1 MHHLH
6 LYQEFITLR
15 MSMKETLLPHL
26 EKVKTSSASHPVLH
40 FILEIALLL
49 LQVEKHVSTCS
60 VDVYSL
66 RDSPYHE
73 IP

>member
-15 MSMKETLLPHL
+15 MSLKATLLPHL
-26 EKVKTSSASHPVLH
+26 EKVKTSSVSHLVLH
-40 FILEIALLL
+40 FILEIDLLL
-49 LQVEKHVSTCS
+49 LQVEKHVSTYS

>member
-1 MHHLH
+1 
-6 LYQEFITLR
+6 
-15 MSMKETLLPHL
+15 MSLKETLLQHL
-26 EKVKTSSASHPVLH
+26 EKVKTSSASHPILH
-40 FILEIALLL
+40 LILEIDLLL

>member
-15 MSMKETLLPHL
+15 MSLKATLLPHL
-26 EKVKTSSASHPVLH
+26 EKVKTSSASHPIIR
-40 FILEIALLL
+40 FILEIDSLLV
-49 LQVEKHVSTCS
+49 QVEKHVSTCS